1 MDVPMRRNAKEDEGM
16 RRLLCGV
23 LALMM
28 LLAAGQALAE
38 TDFSAAFPDKF
49 LTEGAEPIVTETSYQ
64 SHNIFIEITTQRYL
78 QSDVYVAD
86 IYVRSMDHFTR
97 YYAQNDWHKSK
108 NAVPTMAKE
117 SSAILALTGD
127 SSQNFR
133 SGWVMGNGVVERE
146 GSGKAQNNLRDIC
159 IVYRN
164 GEVRPVKAPTID
176 QNDQV
181 SEETDDIWHIFL
193 FGPSLLDEEGK
204 PYPNFKS
211 VSPHEVQYA
220 NPRSVLGYYEPGH
233 YCFVQVDGRQTSSAL
248 DKGKKNKGL
257 TLEEL
262 SVLMESL
269 GCKAAYNLDGGRS
282 SMLWFGDG
290 LISTPAAV
298 NRQIGDILVISEGE

>member
-1 MDVPMRRNAKEDEGM
+1 M

-49 LTEGAEPIVTETSYQ
+49 LAEGEEPIVTETSYQ

-86 IYVRSMDHFTR
+86 IYLRSMDYFTR

-117 SSAILALTGD
+117 SGAILALTGD

-133 SGWVMGNGVVERE
+133 SGWVMGNGVVERDGTTE
-146 GSGKAQNNLRDIC
+146 FNTKRDLFV
-159 IVYRN
+159 VYKN
-164 GEVRPVKAPTID
+164 GEMRSLVSPTKE
-176 QNDQV
+176 QSMQL
-181 SEETDDIWHIFL
+181 SEKTDDIWHIFL

-204 PYPNFKS
+204 PYDKKYFENHVQPK
-211 VSPHEVQYA
+211 EVCYA

-248 DKGKKNKGL
+248 EGKGKNKGL
-257 TLEEL
+257 TLDEL
-262 SVLMESL
+262 AGLMESL
-269 GCKAAYNLDGGRS
+269 GCTAAYNLDGGRS

-290 LISTPAAV
+290 LISTPAAM
-298 NRQIGDILVISEGE
+298 NRQIGDILVISEVE

>member
-1 MDVPMRRNAKEDEGM
+1 M

-38 TDFSAAFPDKF
+38 ADLSAAFPDKF
-49 LTEGAEPIVTETSYQ
+49 LTEGEEPIVTETSYQ
-64 SHNIFIEITTQRYL
+64 SHNISIEITTQRYL

-86 IYVRSMDHFTR
+86 IYLRSMDYFTR

-117 SSAILALTGD
+117 SGAILALTGD

-133 SGWVMGNGVVERE
+133 SGWVMGNGVVERDGTTE
-146 GSGKAQNNLRDIC
+146 FNTKRDLFV
-159 IVYRN
+159 VYKN
-164 GEVRPVKAPTID
+164 GEMRTLVSPTKE
-176 QNDQV
+176 QSLQL

-204 PYPNFKS
+204 PYDKKYFENHVQPK
-211 VSPHEVQYA
+211 EVCYD
-220 NPRSVLGYYEPGH
+220 NTRSVLGYYEPGH
-233 YCFVQVDGRQTSSAL
+233 YCFVQVDGRKTASAL
-248 DKGKKNKGL
+248 EEKGKNRGV
-257 TLEEL
+257 TFDEL
-262 SVLMESL
+262 AGLMESL
-269 GCKAAYNLDGGRS
+269 GCTAAYNLDGGRS

-298 NRQIGDILVISEGE
+298 NRQIGDILVIREGE

>member
-1 MDVPMRRNAKEDEGM
+1 M

-49 LTEGAEPIVTETSYQ
+49 LNEGEEPIVTETSYQ
-64 SHNIFIEITTQRYL
+64 SHDIYIEITTQRYL

-86 IYVRSMDHFTR
+86 IYVRSVDRFTR

-108 NAVPTMAKE
+108 NAVPTMAAE
-117 SSAILALTGD
+117 SGAILALTGD

-133 SGWVMGNGVVERE
+133 SGWVMGNGVIERDGTAE
-146 GSGKAQNNLRDIC
+146 LNTKRDLFV
-159 IVYRN
+159 VYKN
-164 GEVRPVKAPTID
+164 GEMRPIVAPTKE
-176 QNDQV
+176 QSAQV
-181 SEETDDIWHIFL
+181 GEETDDIWHIFL

-204 PYPNFKS
+204 PYDRKYYENHVQPK
-211 VSPHEVQYA
+211 EVCYA

-233 YCFVQVDGRQTSSAL
+233 YCFVQVDGRKTASKL
-248 DKGKKNKGL
+248 EEKGKNQGL
-257 TLEEL
+257 TFDALAEL
-262 SVLMESL
+262 MASL

-282 SMLWFGDG
+282 SMLWFNGG